1 MKMGKSMGLKK
12 LLFVVFGV
20 FCLNAFAFEE
30 DPFIPMLPKE
40 IPKKVVQ
47 TAALV
52 EAAPVQETVTPPTLT
67 VAGVL
72 WGTDKPMAIING
84 NVYGVGAM
92 IGESGAKIHKIEKN
106 VVTII
111 YKMQTFD
118 LTTSKKINK
127 EER

>member
-1 MKMGKSMGLKK
+1 LLKIMKMGKCMGLKK
-12 LLFVVFGV
+12 LFFVVFGI

-40 IPKKVVQ
+40 IPKKVVEAV
-47 TAALV
+47 TPV
-52 EAAPVQETVTPPTLT
+52 ESAPVQENIVLPALN

-72 WGTDKPMAIING
+72 WGTDKPMAIINDK
-84 NVYGVGAM
+84 VYGVGEM

-111 YKMQTFD
+111 YRMQTFD
-118 LTTSKKINK
+118 LTTSKK
-127 EER
+127 